1 MTLFILM
8 VSAAIAADDTSN
20 GSIAGRPAISAEDVC
35 GWKYDLEAL
44 SGRQQRLLAERY
56 PECVRAQAALVA
68 ASGRIEVEKLEASGR
83 VDIAFAATIL
93 DRNMHA
99 EGDEIAVGNAAA
111 ISALTDDEG
120 GGLNF
125 GLGTGM
131 PYGASP
137 FQAVQNAGFGWQ
149 AVQAHQNAA
158 PVVTNAGVVPP
169 TAVPAAV
176 MMTEAQKAEKALAA
190 VAAAVEDAQ

>member
-20 GSIAGRPAISAEDVC
+20 GSIAGRPAISANDVC
-35 GWKYDLEAL
+35 GWQYDLEAL

-56 PECVRAQAALVA
+56 PDCVRSQAALVA
-68 ASGRIEVEKLEASGR
+68 ASGRVEVEKIEASGR
-83 VDIAFAATIL
+83 VDIAFAATVL
-93 DRNMHA
+93 GRDMHA
-99 EGDEIAVGNAAA
+99 EGDEIAVGKAAVP
-111 ISALTDDEG
+111 SALSDDEG
-120 GGLNF
+120 GGF
-125 GLGTGM
+125 SHGLGVGL

-137 FQAVQNAGFGWQ
+137 FQAVTNAGFGWQ

-176 MMTEAQKAEKALAA
+176 KMTEAQQAEKALAA
-190 VAAAVEDAQ
+190 VAAAVENAQ